1 MQDHFAVIKR
11 QCMVVNLDPAAEY
24 FAYNPDVDIRE
35 LISIEDVMEDED
47 LRLGPNGGL
56 VFCMEHLVENF
67 DWLEEA
73 MDPHDDDYFL
83 IDCPGQI
90 ELYTHLTVMRQLVDK
105 LKSWDFHIGAVFL
118 MDSQF
123 LVEKGKYLSG
133 IMAALSTMV
142 TLEIPHINVM
152 TKVDVL
158 SPKAKEALEE
168 YVDPSNYCKIE
179 DKSPH
184 GAKYTHLANQLFQVI
199 EDFSLVTFYPL
210 DRSDES
216 SVEHVVAVV
225 DMMIQYG
232 EDQDVK
238 ARDDPEI
245 SEEQE
250 DFMEKQM
257 RELGIQ

>member
-1 MQDHFAVIKR
+1 
-11 QCMVVNLDPAAEY
+11 
-24 FAYNPDVDIRE
+24 
-35 LISIEDVMEDED
+35 
-47 LRLGPNGGL
+47 
-56 VFCMEHLVENF
+56 
-67 DWLEEA
+67 
-73 MDPHDDDYFL
+73 
-83 IDCPGQI
+83 
-90 ELYTHLTVMRQLVDK
+90 
-105 LKSWDFHIGAVFL
+105 
-118 MDSQF
+118 
-123 LVEKGKYLSG
+123 
-133 IMAALSTMV
+133 MAALSTMV
-142 TLEIPHINVM
+142 TLEVPHINVM

-216 SVEHVVAVV
+216 SVEHVVAVGKIACCPSTLNMFLTRFSV

>member
-1 MQDHFAVIKR
+1 
-11 QCMVVNLDPAAEY
+11 
-24 FAYNPDVDIRE
+24 
-35 LISIEDVMEDED
+35 
-47 LRLGPNGGL
+47 
-56 VFCMEHLVENF
+56 
-67 DWLEEA
+67 
-73 MDPHDDDYFL
+73 
-83 IDCPGQI
+83 
-90 ELYTHLTVMRQLVDK
+90 
-105 LKSWDFHIGAVFL
+105 
-118 MDSQF
+118 
-123 LVEKGKYLSG
+123 
-133 IMAALSTMV
+133 MAALSTMV

-158 SPKAKEALEE
+158 SAKAKEALEE

-216 SVEHVVAVV
+216 SVEHVVAVGKGFLVKSIFEIFCNKNNIV

-238 ARDDPEI
+238 ARDDPEM

>member
-1 MQDHFAVIKR
+1 
-11 QCMVVNLDPAAEY
+11 
-24 FAYNPDVDIRE
+24 
-35 LISIEDVMEDED
+35 
-47 LRLGPNGGL
+47 
-56 VFCMEHLVENF
+56 
-67 DWLEEA
+67 
-73 MDPHDDDYFL
+73 
-83 IDCPGQI
+83 
-90 ELYTHLTVMRQLVDK
+90 
-105 LKSWDFHIGAVFL
+105 
-118 MDSQF
+118 
-123 LVEKGKYLSG
+123 
-133 IMAALSTMV
+133 MAALSTMV

-216 SVEHVVAVV
+216 SVEHVVAVGKIACCPSTLNMFLTRFSV

-250 DFMEKQM
+250 DFIEKQM

>member
-1 MQDHFAVIKR
+1 
-11 QCMVVNLDPAAEY
+11 
-24 FAYNPDVDIRE
+24 
-35 LISIEDVMEDED
+35 
-47 LRLGPNGGL
+47 
-56 VFCMEHLVENF
+56 
-67 DWLEEA
+67 
-73 MDPHDDDYFL
+73 
-83 IDCPGQI
+83 
-90 ELYTHLTVMRQLVDK
+90 
-105 LKSWDFHIGAVFL
+105 
-118 MDSQF
+118 
-123 LVEKGKYLSG
+123 
-133 IMAALSTMV
+133 MAALSTMV

-216 SVEHVVAVV
+216 SVEHVVAVGKLKFYSLTLLILTRFSV

>member
-1 MQDHFAVIKR
+1 
-11 QCMVVNLDPAAEY
+11 
-24 FAYNPDVDIRE
+24 
-35 LISIEDVMEDED
+35 
-47 LRLGPNGGL
+47 
-56 VFCMEHLVENF
+56 
-67 DWLEEA
+67 
-73 MDPHDDDYFL
+73 
-83 IDCPGQI
+83 
-90 ELYTHLTVMRQLVDK
+90 
-105 LKSWDFHIGAVFL
+105 
-118 MDSQF
+118 
-123 LVEKGKYLSG
+123 
-133 IMAALSTMV
+133 MAALSTMV
-142 TLEIPHINVM
+142 TLEVPHINVM

-216 SVEHVVAVV
+216 SVEHVVAVGKIARWPSTLIMFLTRFSV

-250 DFMEKQM
+250 DFIEKQM

>member
-1 MQDHFAVIKR
+1 M
-11 QCMVVNLDPAAEY
+11 
-24 FAYNPDVDIRE
+24 
-35 LISIEDVMEDED
+35 
-47 LRLGPNGGL
+47 
-56 VFCMEHLVENF
+56 
-67 DWLEEA
+67 
-73 MDPHDDDYFL
+73 
-83 IDCPGQI
+83 
-90 ELYTHLTVMRQLVDK
+90 
-105 LKSWDFHIGAVFL
+105 
-118 MDSQF
+118 
-123 LVEKGKYLSG
+123 EKGKYLSG

-216 SVEHVVAVV
+216 SVEHVVAVGKLKFYSLALLILTRFSV